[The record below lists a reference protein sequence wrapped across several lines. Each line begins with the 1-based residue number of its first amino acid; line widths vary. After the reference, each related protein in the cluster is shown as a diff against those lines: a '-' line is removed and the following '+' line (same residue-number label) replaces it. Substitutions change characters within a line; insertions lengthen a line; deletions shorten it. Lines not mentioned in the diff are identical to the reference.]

1 MGILRPLYCFLWG
14 VRPPVGVKKWFEALT
29 GKFLPFG
36 TFLET
41 DSENNTQAVLVG
53 SRVRLNQTK
62 NWSRYK
68 LLLCLEV
75 NKPNK
80 QNVYEINFP
89 NQLTSLC
96 PKIINGTD

>member
-1 MGILRPLYCFLWG
+1 MRY
-14 VRPPVGVKKWFEALT
+14 KKFFHTIQRARGAGRRKT
-29 GKFLPFG
+29 NGFP
-36 TFLET
+36 FLET
-41 DSENNTQAVLVG
+41 DSEKNTQAVLVG
-53 SRVRLNQTK
+53 GLVRLNQTK

-89 NQLTSLC
+89 KQLTSLRL
-96 PKIINGTD
+96 KIINGTD